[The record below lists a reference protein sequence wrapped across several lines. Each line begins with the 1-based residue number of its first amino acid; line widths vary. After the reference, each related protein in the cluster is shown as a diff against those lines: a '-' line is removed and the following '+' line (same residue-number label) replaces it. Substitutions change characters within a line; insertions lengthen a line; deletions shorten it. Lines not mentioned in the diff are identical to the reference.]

1 MARIPEDIKKLN
13 EKIEAVKK
21 ENNAKNESSLKKQ
34 GDYSNLGIALQA
46 GIELVSGTVVGAS
59 IGYIL
64 DEVFDFKFIFL
75 LIFTIFGSIAGLV
88 NVARYLKKID
98 EQNEKGK

>member
-1 MARIPEDIKKLN
+1 MAQIPEDIKKLN

-21 ENNAKNESSLKKQ
+21 EGMVKEDVSSKKQ
-34 GDYSNLGIALQA
+34 GNYSNLSVALQA

-59 IGYIL
+59 LGYML

-75 LIFTIFGSIAGLV
+75 LTFTIFGSIAGLV
-88 NVARYLKKID
+88 NVSRYLKKID
-98 EQNEKGK
+98 EQNEKRK

>member
-1 MARIPEDIKKLN
+1 MAQIPDDIKELDKRIADIKKNCLSPVN
-13 EKIEAVKK
+13 GNSKHSDFSQATIVLQLAV
-21 ENNAKNESSLKKQ
+21 
-34 GDYSNLGIALQA
+34 
-46 GIELVSGTVVGAS
+46 ELVSGTVVGAS

-75 LIFTIFGSIAGLV
+75 LIFTIFGGLAGLV

-98 EQNEKGK
+98 ESKEDK